1 MVQARCSDLLMGISV
16 AQGNQAVLYLPQS
29 MRDVLVQDRG
39 YLWQNCLA
47 DVCDAAWDYYSNRD
61 VPITDQTVPLLRI
74 VVGYHFDKRE

>member
-16 AQGNQAVLYLPQS
+16 TQGNQAVLYLPQS
-29 MRDVLVQDRG
+29 MRDVLVQG
-39 YLWQNCLA
+39 VQNCLA

-61 VPITDQTVPLLRI
+61 VPIADQTVPLLRI